1 MYYTCIII
9 VIVDCDVIVSLLP
22 CRLEIFEIHTRA
34 MRRSGLLG
42 EDVSLIELAA
52 NTSGYSGA
60 EIAGCVRG
68 ASSYALERQPRQV
81 GLCGCGQ

>member
-1 MYYTCIII
+1 
-9 VIVDCDVIVSLLP
+9 
-22 CRLEIFEIHTRA
+22 
-34 MRRSGLLG
+34 MRKSGLLG
-42 EDVSLIELAA
+42 EDVSLAELAA

-81 GLCGCGQ
+81 GLRPYGCGQYVDLIMIIIACKDAAWQYNVCMTLH